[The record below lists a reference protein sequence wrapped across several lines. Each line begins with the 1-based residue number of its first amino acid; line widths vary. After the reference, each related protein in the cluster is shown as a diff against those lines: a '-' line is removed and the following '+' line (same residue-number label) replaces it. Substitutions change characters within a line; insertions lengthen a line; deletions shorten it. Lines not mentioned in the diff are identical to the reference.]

1 MEEGTKDTDDAML
14 CVSQVKLGGYRLY
27 SLSTNMR
34 RCNLGNVL
42 RTRAK
47 RSAKAQDETSSHQT
61 SNIGRS
67 SLDGGG
73 GDGEEA
79 AGKVDTASTDLIS
92 QAEERCTAEV
102 ANSHKGVDDAERG
115 ALVLEAIVVV
125 PVLVGVDT
133 ADYTPI
139 DTVAVSRSV
148 AVIQKHV
155 LLGQAS
161 KPLTQPG

>member
-1 MEEGTKDTDDAML
+1 MW
-14 CVSQVKLGGYRLY
+14 
-27 SLSTNMR
+27 R
-34 RCNLGNVL
+34 RNLGNVL

-47 RSAKAQDETSSHQT
+47 RSAKAQDETSSHET
-61 SNIGRS
+61 SNIRRS

-79 AGKVDTASTDLIS
+79 AGKVDAASTDFVS

-102 ANSHKGVDDAERG
+102 ANGHEGVDDAKRG
-115 ALVLEAIVVV
+115 ALVLEAKVIV
-125 PVLVGVDT
+125 PVGVGVDT

-139 DTVAVSRSV
+139 DTVAMSKSV

-155 LLGQAS
+155 FLVRQGHSPSLVNGHDKHDEEETKAG
-161 KPLTQPG
+161 P